1 MKIVVV
7 GGVAGGASTAA
18 RARRLDESAEIIVL
32 EKDRYVSYANCG
44 LPYHIGGVIEDRQKL
59 LVQTPER
66 LKASLNLDVRIGHEV
81 TAIDRAN
88 KTVTVK
94 NLDSG
99 ETYQEAY
106 DKLVLSL
113 GASPIRP
120 NLPGI
125 DHPNIHVLRN
135 IPDMDGILARLEKG
149 ATRAIVVGGGYIGVE
164 VAENLI
170 HRGIQVDLVEMMDQI
185 MATLDP
191 EMARDL
197 QYHLEEHG
205 VTLHLKTAAQSF
217 DDVDGRIRTVL
228 SSGEEIV
235 ADLVIMA
242 VGVRP
247 NTALATACGL
257 PVGPRGGLQTDKHMR
272 TIDPD
277 IYAVGDMVETEN
289 LVTGEPMLAALAGPA
304 NRQGRIAADNI
315 FGRGSQYQDTQ
326 GTAIVK
332 IFDMVGGGTGASER
346 SLQRSNI
353 PYRKVYLHPSS
364 HASYYPES
372 STLHLKVLFS
382 PEGGKVLGAQVV
394 GFDGVDK
401 RIDVLATAIRAG
413 MSVFDLEH
421 LELSYAPPFGSAK
434 DPVNMAGFLG
444 SNLLR
449 GDHHFWYPDDFPDET
464 NTGMIIDVRTPK
476 EYDEWHIPTAVN
488 IPLNTIRDCLS
499 DLPNDQPL
507 FVYCRVGFRGYLAY
521 RILRQS
527 GFEHT
532 FNLAGGI
539 LTFSS
544 FIRTAYST
552 GKANYPAVAHA
563 EDQVAEAILTQSMEA
578 ST

>member
-1 MKIVVV
+1 MKIVIV

-18 RARRLDESAEIIVL
+18 RARRLDEAAEIIIL

-44 LPYHIGGVIEDRQKL
+44 LPYHIGGVIPERDKL

-66 LKASLNLDVRIGHEV
+66 LKQSLNLDVRIGHEV
-81 TAIDRAN
+81 LAIDRPQ

-94 NLDSG
+94 VLETG
-99 ETYQEAY
+99 ETYSESY

-113 GASPIRP
+113 GANPIRP

-135 IPDMDGILARLEKG
+135 IPDMDGILANLKTG
-149 ATRAIVVGGGYIGVE
+149 AQKAIVVGGGYIGVE

-170 HRGIQVDLVEMMDQI
+170 HRGLQVDLVEMMDQI

-197 QYHLEEHG
+197 QYHLEDHG
-205 VTLHLKTAAQSF
+205 VALHLQTAAQSF
-217 DDVDGRIRTVL
+217 KEVDGRLQVEL
-228 SSGEEIV
+228 SNGETLISDV
-235 ADLVIMA
+235 VIMA

-247 NTALATACGL
+247 NTALAKACGL
-257 PVGPRGGLQTDKHMR
+257 PIGPRGGLQTDKHMR

-277 IYAVGDMVETEN
+277 IYAVGDMVETES
-289 LVTGEPMLAALAGPA
+289 LVTGETMLAALAGPA

-315 FGRGSQYQDTQ
+315 MGRGSRYRDTQ

-332 IFDMVGGGTGASER
+332 VFDMVGGGTGASER

-353 PYRKVYLHPSS
+353 PYRKVYLHRAS
-364 HASYYPES
+364 HASYYPDS
-372 STLHLKVLFS
+372 ATLHLKVLFS
-382 PEGGKVLGAQVV
+382 PGEGKLLGAQVI
-394 GFDGVDK
+394 GFDGGVDK
-401 RIDVLATAIRAG
+401 RIDVLATALRAG
-413 MSVFDLEH
+413 MTVFDLEH

-444 SNLLR
+444 ANLLR
-449 GDHHFWYPDDFPDET
+449 GDHHFWYPEDYPEKT
-464 NTGMIIDVRTPK
+464 NLGTIIDVRTPA
-476 EYDEWHIPTAVN
+476 EYEEWHIPGAVN
-488 IPLNTIRDCLS
+488 MPLNTLRDRR
-499 DLPNDQPL
+499 PEIPANQPL

-521 RILRQS
+521 RILVQS
-527 GFEHT
+527 GFEYT
-532 FNLAGGI
+532 FNLAGGA

-544 FIRTAYST
+544 FHRTAYST
-552 GKANYPAVAHA
+552 GQAAYPAVSHA
-563 EDQVAEAILTQSMEA
+563 EDQVAEQVIAA
-578 ST
+578 GVGG

>member
-1 MKIVVV
+1 MKIVIV

-32 EKDRYVSYANCG
+32 EKDQYVSYANCG
-44 LPYHIGGVIEDRQKL
+44 LPYHIGNVIEDRQKL

-66 LKASLNLDVRIGHEV
+66 LKQSLNLDVRIGHEV
-81 TAIDRAN
+81 ISINRSD

-94 NLDSG
+94 ALDRG
-99 ETYQEAY
+99 ETYQETY

-120 NLPGI
+120 NLPGV
-125 DHPNIHVLRN
+125 DHPHIHVLRN
-135 IPDMDGILARLEKG
+135 IPDMDAILATLQQG
-149 ATRAIVVGGGYIGVE
+149 AKRAMVVGGGYIGIE

-170 HRGIQVDLVEMMDQI
+170 HRGLRVDLVEMMDQI

-197 QYHLEEHG
+197 QYHLEDHG
-205 VTLHLKTAAQSF
+205 VKVHLQTAAQSF
-217 DDVDGRIRTVL
+217 EDVDGAVRVQLSNGATMTVD
-228 SSGEEIV
+228 V
-235 ADLVIMA
+235 VIMA

-247 NTALATACGL
+247 NTTLAKACGL
-257 PVGPRGGLQTDKHMR
+257 PTGPRGGLQTDKHMR

-289 LVTGEPMLAALAGPA
+289 LVTGEAMLAALAGPA

-315 FGRGSQYQDTQ
+315 FGHGSQYDDTQ

-332 IFDMVGGGTGASER
+332 VFAMAGGGTGASER
-346 SLQRSNI
+346 SLQRSQI
-353 PYRKVYLHPSS
+353 PYRRVYLHPSS

-372 STLHLKVLFS
+372 STLHVKVLFS

-401 RIDVLATAIRAG
+401 RIDVFATAIRAE
-413 MSVFDLEH
+413 MSVFDLET

-449 GDHHFWYPDDFPDET
+449 GDHDFWYPDEYPEKT
-464 NTGMIIDVRTPK
+464 NRGTIIDVRTPA
-476 EYDEWHIPTAVN
+476 EYEEYHIPGAIN
-488 IPLNTIRDCLS
+488 LPLNTLRDRL
-499 DLPNDQPL
+499 DEVPPEGPL

-521 RILRQS
+521 RILIQK
-527 GFEHT
+527 GFDQT

-544 FIRTAYST
+544 FKRTAYST
-552 GKANYPAVAHA
+552 GKAAYPAVAHA
-563 EDQVAEAILTQSMEA
+563 EDQVAEAEIAQRLGA
-578 ST
+578 

>member
-1 MKIVVV
+1 MKIVIV

-44 LPYHIGGVIEDRQKL
+44 LPYHIGKVIEERQKL

-66 LKASLNLDVRIGHEV
+66 LKQSLNLDVRIGHEV
-81 TAIDRAN
+81 IAIDRSQ
-88 KTVTVK
+88 KTVTVQV
-94 NLDSG
+94 LDSG
-99 ETYQEAY
+99 ETYTETY

-125 DHPNIHVLRN
+125 DHPKIHVLRN
-135 IPDMDGILARLEKG
+135 IPDMDAILTTLGQG
-149 ATRAIVVGGGYIGVE
+149 AERAMVIGGGYIGVE

-170 HRGIQVDLVEMMDQI
+170 HRGIKVDLVEMMDQI

-205 VTLHLKTAAQSF
+205 VNLHLKTAAQAF
-217 DDVDGRIRTVL
+217 AEDDYGRLRVHL
-228 SSGEEIV
+228 SNGDEV
-235 ADLVIMA
+235 TTDLVVMA

-247 NTALATACGL
+247 NTALARACGL

-272 TIDPD
+272 TLDPD

-289 LVTGEPMLAALAGPA
+289 LVTGEAMLAALAGPA

-346 SLQRSNI
+346 SLQRSSI
-353 PYRKVYLHPSS
+353 PYHKVYLHPSS
-364 HASYYPES
+364 HASYYPDA

-382 PEGGKVLGAQVV
+382 PEGGKLLGAQVV
-394 GFDGVDK
+394 GFDGGVDK

-413 MSVFDLEH
+413 MTVFDLEH

-444 SNLLR
+444 ANLLR
-449 GDHHFWYPDDFPDET
+449 GDHHFWYPDDYPEKT
-464 NTGMIIDVRTPK
+464 NLGTIIDVRTPS
-476 EYDEWHIPTAVN
+476 EYEEWHIPGAVN
-488 IPLNTIRDCLS
+488 IPLNTIRDRL
-499 DLPNDQPL
+499 DEVPNDEPL

-521 RILRQS
+521 RILTQK
-527 GFEHT
+527 GFDHT
-532 FNLAGGI
+532 FNLAGGM

-544 FIRTAYST
+544 FNRTAYST
-552 GKANYPAVAHA
+552 GQADYPAVAHA
-563 EDQVAEAILTQSMEA
+563 EDQVAEAEIAQRVGT
-578 ST
+578 

>member
-1 MKIVVV
+1 MKIVIV

-32 EKDRYVSYANCG
+32 EKDQYVSYANCG
-44 LPYHIGGVIEDRQKL
+44 LPYHIGKVIEDRQKL

-66 LKASLNLDVRIGHEV
+66 LKQSLNLDVRVGHEV
-81 TAIDRAN
+81 TAIDRSQ
-88 KTVTVK
+88 KTVTVRAIAT
-94 NLDSG
+94 G
-99 ETYQEAY
+99 ETYQETY

-120 NLPGI
+120 PLPGM
-125 DHPNIHVLRN
+125 DHPKIHVLRN
-135 IPDMDGILARLEKG
+135 IPDMDGILATLG
-149 ATRAIVVGGGYIGVE
+149 AGARRAMVVGGGYIGVE

-170 HRGIQVDLVEMMDQI
+170 HRGLQVDLVEMMDQI

-197 QYHLEEHG
+197 QYHLEDRG
-205 VTLHLKTAAQSF
+205 VKVHLKTAARAFADEQ
-217 DDVDGRIRTVL
+217 GRVRAEL
-228 SSGEEIV
+228 SNGEIIT
-235 ADLVIMA
+235 ADLVVMA

-257 PVGPRGGLQTDKHMR
+257 PIGPRGGLQTDKHMR
-272 TIDPD
+272 TVDPD

-289 LVTGEPMLAALAGPA
+289 LVTGESMLAALAGPA

-315 FGRGSQYQDTQ
+315 FGHGSQYHDTQ

-332 IFDMVGGGTGASER
+332 VFDMVGGGTGASER
-346 SLQRSNI
+346 SLQRSSI

-372 STLHLKVLFS
+372 STLHVKVLFS
-382 PEGGKVLGAQVV
+382 PEGGKLLGAQVV

-401 RIDVLATAIRAG
+401 RIDVLATALRAG
-413 MSVFDLEH
+413 MTVFDLEN

-444 SNLLR
+444 ANLLR
-449 GDHHFWYPDDFPDET
+449 GDHHFWYPEDYPEKT
-464 NTGMIIDVRTPK
+464 HLGTILDVRTPA
-476 EYDEWHIPTAVN
+476 EYGEWHIPGAVN
-488 IPLNTIRDCLS
+488 LPLNTIRDRLP
-499 DLPNDQPL
+499 DLPIDQPL

-521 RILRQS
+521 RILVQS
-527 GFEHT
+527 GFAHT
-532 FNLAGGI
+532 FNLAGGV

-544 FIRTAYST
+544 FNRTAYST
-552 GKANYPAVAHA
+552 GQANYPAVAHA
-563 EDQVAEAILTQSMEA
+563 EDQVAEKAIAQSM
-578 ST
+578 

>member
-1 MKIVVV
+1 MKIVIV

-18 RARRLDESAEIIVL
+18 RARRLDETAEIIIL

-44 LPYHIGGVIEDRQKL
+44 LPYHIGGVIADRDKL

-66 LKASLNLDVRIGHEV
+66 LKQSLNLDVRVGQEV

-94 NLDSG
+94 VLASG
-99 ETYQEAY
+99 TTYEETYE
-106 DKLVLSL
+106 KLVLSL
-113 GASPIRP
+113 GAAPIRP
-120 NLPGI
+120 PLPGI
-125 DHPNIHVLRN
+125 DLPQIHVLRN
-135 IPDMDGILARLEKG
+135 IPDMDGILATVKTGVQQALV
-149 ATRAIVVGGGYIGVE
+149 IGGGYIGVE

-170 HRGIQVDLVEMMDQI
+170 HRGVQVHLVEMMDQI
-185 MATLDP
+185 MATMDV

-197 QYHLEEHG
+197 QYHLEDKG
-205 VTLHLKTAAQSF
+205 VQVHLKTAAQSF
-217 DDVDGRIRTVL
+217 AVVDDRVQAQL
-228 SSGEEIV
+228 SNGATLT

-247 NTALATACGL
+247 NTALARACGL

-272 TIDPD
+272 TLDPD

-315 FGRGSQYQDTQ
+315 FGHGSRYRDTQ

-332 IFDMVGGGTGASER
+332 VFDMVGGGTGASER
-346 SLQRSNI
+346 SLQRANI

-364 HASYYPES
+364 HASYYPGS
-372 STLHLKVLFS
+372 ATLHLKVLFS
-382 PEGGKVLGAQVV
+382 PEAGTLLGAQVV

-413 MSVFDLEH
+413 MTVFDLEH

-449 GDHHFWYPDDFPDET
+449 GDHHFWYAEDFPEKT
-464 NTGMIIDVRTPK
+464 HLGTIVDVRTPH
-476 EYDEWHIPTAVN
+476 EYAEWHIPGAINV
-488 IPLNTIRDCLS
+488 PLQVLRDRLTE
-499 DLPNDQPL
+499 LPPNQPL

-521 RILRQS
+521 RILVQS

-532 FNLAGGI
+532 FNLAGGV

-544 FIRTAYST
+544 FNRTAYST
-552 GKANYPAVAHA
+552 GQADYPAVAHA
-563 EDQVAEAILTQSMEA
+563 EDHLAEQAIATLS
-578 ST
+578 